1 MNEPQGGKTD
11 TLSPDS
17 LPRLDEVNREV
28 FEEETSDIFNFINS
42 ELKKIQKRESQ
53 LSFAESQLS
62 TAKAVVLARAREKFV
77 NTADFA
83 ELANLADIIISA
95 PQAQITQDDLHRIGN
110 RLTDLRNK
118 KDRGGGLTEEEIE
131 EREELRKNRKL
142 EVAKILPFNHSL
154 RELIDTFADV
164 VSRETIE
171 NTIERAMNNSGGTAR
186 KIVAGMGTEV
196 AVARLA
202 REVFGKRNV
211 RLSTQQED
219 ARGIDIVIKVEG
231 KEIQVDV
238 KTAGTS
244 GDGHGRKNEVD
255 VSQAQL
261 EGFDVRSEYKQ
272 DIIRQLEDV
281 AR

>member
-1 MNEPQGGKTD
+1 MNEPRGGKTD
-11 TLSPDS
+11 TLSPDR

-28 FEEETSDIFNFINS
+28 FEDETSDIFKFIKS
-42 ELKKIQKRESQ
+42 ETNKIQKRESQ

-77 NTADFA
+77 NNAEFA
-83 ELANLADIIISA
+83 ELANLADIIITA
-95 PQAQITQDDLHRIGN
+95 PQAEIIQEGLHKISDRLDDLRI
-110 RLTDLRNK
+110 K
-118 KDRGGGLTEEEIE
+118 KDRGGELTEQETE
-131 EREELRKNRKL
+131 ERKQLLSNRKL
-142 EVAKILPFNHSL
+142 EVAKILPFNHML

-171 NTIERAMNNSGGTAR
+171 DTIEKALSGAGGTAR

-196 AVARLA
+196 AVARVA
-202 REVFGKRNV
+202 RELFGPKNV

-219 ARGIDIVIKVEG
+219 AKGIDIVIMVGG

-238 KTAGTS
+238 KTGGNI
-244 GDGHGRKNEVD
+244 GDGHGSHKEVSVD
-255 VSQAQL
+255 QDQL
-261 EGFDVRSEYKQ
+261 KGFDVLSDQKQ
-272 DIIRQLEDV
+272 DIKRKLEDV

>member
-11 TLSPDS
+11 TLSPDR

-154 RELIDTFADV
+154 RELIDTFADF
-164 VSRETIE
+164 VSRKTIE
-171 NTIERAMNNSGGTAR
+171 NTIERAMNNSVRTA
-186 KIVAGMGTEV
+186 KTIVAGMGTEV

-202 REVFGKRNV
+202 REVFGEENV

-219 ARGIDIVIKVEG
+219 ARGIDIVIKLEG

-238 KTAGTS
+238 KTAGNI
-244 GDGHGRKNEVD
+244 GDGYGSHKEVS
-255 VSQAQL
+255 VEQGQL
-261 EGFDVRSEYKQ
+261 EGFDVRSDHKE

>member
-28 FEEETSDIFNFINS
+28 FEEETSDIFNFIKS
-42 ELKKIQKRESQ
+42 ETDKFIRGELK
-53 LSFAESQLS
+53 LSLVEERQDPG
-62 TAKAVVLARAREKFV
+62 VVLLARARKKFV

-202 REVFGKRNV
+202 REVFGEENV

-219 ARGIDIVIKVEG
+219 ARGIDIVIKLEG

-238 KTAGTS
+238 KTAGNI
-244 GDGHGRKNEVD
+244 GDGYGSHKEVS
-255 VSQAQL
+255 VEQGQL
-261 EGFDVRSEYKQ
+261 EGFDVRSDHKE